1 MTFAAGPQLHF
12 IKISHFTEV
21 FLSPRHAF
29 HVCGCVRHGLRPAG
43 FPQSLPGDQP
53 PLRKDALAQ
62 REAAAAGAFR
72 LSINGSV
79 SALRAP

>member
-1 MTFAAGPQLHF
+1 M
-12 IKISHFTEV
+12 
-21 FLSPRHAF
+21 
-29 HVCGCVRHGLRPAG
+29 CGCVRHGLRPAG

-79 SALRAP
+79 SALWAP